1 MLKEFSLLYLILNY
15 PETCSENIEA
25 ISEIDFSSDELNKI
39 KIELIN
45 NALKKED
52 FKQNKKDYDKND
64 PFFEIVKKIDQFAP
78 IKNLILVNNDTK
90 NKVNEL
96 ISDIIGEINSLNT
109 ENEIEDLERE
119 LASKMDEN
127 TFQNLKKLKS
137 VQKKN

>member
-1 MLKEFSLLYLILNY
+1 MS
-15 PETCSENIEA
+15 
-25 ISEIDFSSDELNKI
+25 
-39 KIELIN
+39 
-45 NALKKED
+45 
-52 FKQNKKDYDKND
+52 
-64 PFFEIVKKIDQFAP
+64 
-78 IKNLILVNNDTK
+78 ILVNNDTK
-90 NKVNEL
+90 GKANEL